1 MSQMTHASAQ
11 LFAILAIAPQGTGW
25 ESNWIEVILT
35 NEIIRNKPLLRL
47 MFSIKIETNDF
58 AKLDK

>member
-1 MSQMTHASAQ
+1 